1 MYQYKRGDKMHK
13 NNIIIAILS
22 IIIIGML
29 IPVGFSAND
38 NQVVLTYGET
48 TKNNAE
54 YKNIVDT
61 FFESQAGIDLKG
73 VNSKIITAS
82 EVNKI
87 SSTITGKN
95 YNSNQIFSSALV
107 DLNDNKNLKVTVD
120 KSKITTIT
128 GDMYISALKSVGIT
142 KGHIFVTSPITA
154 TGESALAGIMN
165 SYEEASDVKIP
176 ETVKEAANNEI
187 YTQAEIVNDTNVSA
201 DDLSKLVDD
210 IKEVVKKEN
219 ITDHQTIVDLIN
231 NYTIQHNINITSS
244 DIEEL
249 ANSIEQLQNIQ
260 EDIDNYQT
268 ELSNA
273 IDNS

>member
-61 FFESQAGIDLKG
+61 FFESQADIDLKG

-95 YNSNQIFSSALV
+95 YNSNQI
-107 DLNDNKNLKVTVD
+107 
-120 KSKITTIT
+120 
-128 GDMYISALKSVGIT
+128 
-142 KGHIFVTSPITA
+142 
-154 TGESALAGIMN
+154 
-165 SYEEASDVKIP
+165 
-176 ETVKEAANNEI
+176 
-187 YTQAEIVNDTNVSA
+187 
-201 DDLSKLVDD
+201 
-210 IKEVVKKEN
+210 
-219 ITDHQTIVDLIN
+219 
-231 NYTIQHNINITSS
+231 
-244 DIEEL
+244 
-249 ANSIEQLQNIQ
+249 
-260 EDIDNYQT
+260 
-268 ELSNA
+268 
-273 IDNS
+273 